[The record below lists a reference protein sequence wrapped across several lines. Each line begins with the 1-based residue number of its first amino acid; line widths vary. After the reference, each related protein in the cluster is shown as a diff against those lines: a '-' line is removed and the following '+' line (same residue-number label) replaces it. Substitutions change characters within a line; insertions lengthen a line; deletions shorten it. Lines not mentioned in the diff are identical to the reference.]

1 MNNKF
6 IINANILRKES
17 EFKTQTCVV
26 EKAVAISHAEFD
38 ELKNH
43 PLHDNELIAE
53 NVDLMYCDKDGNYHC
68 LLVYDSQNGDGLL
81 IESEGA
87 SYARYDQY
95 ISGAKELVKSYKNPE
110 ISLTNGEKKLH
121 ELLSETADR
130 IEVFSNLDYSEFSFD
145 DILKDLGCDFDEV
158 KKMLVESAAE
168 MLNRKNNI
176 RSVKI
181 NNLDIPF
188 QPEISVEIEKE
199 NSEDLSEEPQINM
212 TM

>member
-1 MNNKF
+1 
-6 IINANILRKES
+6 
-17 EFKTQTCVV
+17 
-26 EKAVAISHAEFD
+26 
-38 ELKNH
+38 
-43 PLHDNELIAE
+43 
-53 NVDLMYCDKDGNYHC
+53 MYCDKDGNYHC

-87 SYARYDQY
+87 SYARYAQY
-95 ISGAKELVKSYKNPE
+95 ISGAKELVKSYQNPE
-110 ISLTNGEKKLH
+110 ISLTNVEKKLH

-130 IEVFSNLDYSEFSFD
+130 IEVFSNLDYLEFSFD

-199 NSEDLSEEPQINM
+199 NSEELSEEPQINI

>member
-6 IINANILRKES
+6 IINANLLRKES

-26 EKAVAISHAEFD
+26 EKAVAISHSEFD
-38 ELKNH
+38 ELKSH

-87 SYARYDQY
+87 SYARYAQY
-95 ISGAKELVKSYKNPE
+95 ISGAKELVKSYQNPE

-199 NSEDLSEEPQINM
+199 NSEDLSEESTIDM
-212 TM
+212 IM

>member
-6 IINANILRKES
+6 IINANLLRKES

-26 EKAVAISHAEFD
+26 EKAVAISHGEFD

-43 PLHDNELIAE
+43 PLHDIELIAE

-87 SYARYDQY
+87 SYARYAQY
-95 ISGAKELVKSYKNPE
+95 ISGAKELVKRYQNPE

-199 NSEDLSEEPQINM
+199 NSEDLSEESTIDM
-212 TM
+212 IM